1 MKLKI
6 IKVVFEENQEI
17 DVYQYLNP
25 NQYEIVNSSTQI
37 VIEQEVCYLYM
48 SIYYKT
54 LVYSEQQK
62 TENLK
67 ENLKQEIYNLIKE
80 KYPTHSKIIS
90 RRHDIADHYKKIRSI
105 YDFKI
110 IKNFGETTIN
120 KEKNI
125 LEDVLQIIN
134 KYHVEV

>member
-67 ENLKQEIYNLIKE
+67 V
-80 KYPTHSKIIS
+80 TSSKKFI
-90 RRHDIADHYKKIRSI
+90 
-105 YDFKI
+105 
-110 IKNFGETTIN
+110 T
-120 KEKNI
+120 
-125 LEDVLQIIN
+125 
-134 KYHVEV
+134 

>member
-37 VIEQEVCYLYM
+37 VIEQQVCYLYM

-62 TENLK
+62 TENL
-67 ENLKQEIYNLIKE
+67 KE

>member
-37 VIEQEVCYLYM
+37 VIEQQVCYLYI
-48 SIYYKT
+48 SIFYKT

-90 RRHDIADHYKKIRSI
+90 RRQDIADHYKKIRSI

-120 KEKNI
+120 KEKII

-134 KYHVEV
+134 KYHLEV